1 MIIFVIHP
9 TAPPSAIP
17 ELDIVDTMAIYG
29 SLSYQMGTDP
39 FRNTVTA
46 MPSVHVIYAAIAGF
60 GFAKHIKYRW
70 LRISAIA
77 YVPLS
82 VLVTIVTGNH
92 YVADVAGAG
101 VILAIAFPSARAL
114 QRILKRSQTVSTP

>member
-1 MIIFVIHP
+1 
-9 TAPPSAIP
+9 
-17 ELDIVDTMAIYG
+17 MAIYG

-39 FRNTVTA
+39 FRNTVAA

-60 GFAKHIKYRW
+60 GFAKHMQYQW
-70 LRISAIA
+70 LRISALA

-92 YVADVAGAG
+92 YVADAAGAG
-101 VILAIAFPSARAL
+101 AILAIVLPSAKAL
-114 QRILKRSQTVSTP
+114 QRISKPSQPVTRP